1 MANTIRLKNASTPNK
16 VPTTSD
22 LALGEL
28 ALNTYDGK
36 LYTKKD
42 NGTATVIELGSGVK
56 FTSATSAPSTPSYG
70 DQWFDTNNAI
80 LYIYLNDGNTS
91 QWVEIAGGSGSGV
104 SSVDVT
110 VPTGLSVS
118 GGPITSSGT
127 LAITL
132 SSGYSIP
139 TTSSQTNW
147 DTAYT
152 NRITTLTTT
161 GSSGSA
167 TLISNTLNIPTYT
180 LAGLG
185 GIGLTDLSSTATG
198 LTYTNT
204 TGVFSLTAGYSIP
217 TTGSQTNWDSA
228 YSQRLQWDG
237 GSTNLVAATGRTSLG
252 ATTVGSNLFTL
263 ANPSAITFPRINAD
277 NSVST
282 LDAATFR
289 TAIGAGTSST
299 TGTVTSV
306 GLSLPAIF
314 SVTNSPVTNSG
325 TLTGSLASQNANVVF
340 AGPSTGVAASPTFRS
355 LVAGDI
361 PTLNQNT
368 TGTASNVTGT
378 VAIANG
384 GTGQTTSTAAFN
396 ALAPSQTG
404 NSGKYLKTDGTN
416 TSWATVTAGLAF
428 TAAATAPSSPSQG
441 DQWFDTDTGY
451 LYQYIN
457 DGNGSQWIQVG
468 GNSLATGIPA
478 GGTTNQFLIKSSNSD
493 YSVTWSSTLN
503 NPTILN
509 YVETLYSP
517 SANSAF
523 TVDLTNGTIQK
534 FTTNANTTITLPSSV
549 SGKSF
554 VIMVLYGGTHTI
566 TWAGGSTLKWAGGSA
581 PSVTSTLNKIDIFS
595 FFQDGTNT
603 YGASFGLNL

>member
-314 SVTNSPVTNSG
+314 SVTNSPVTSSG

-581 PSVTSTLNKIDIFS
+581 PSATSTLNKIDIFS

>member
-581 PSVTSTLNKIDIFS
+581 PSATSTLNKIDIFS